1 MKYARFILILIMLM
15 AAHTVCAAEGGY
27 IVQVDQN
34 SEDNAR
40 LFCVPDENVICR
52 TLGIYY
58 AENEAE
64 LEDFCSNYDVISYS
78 EDCEAQLFDVPNDK
92 EYSKRWDAPLLD
104 LPHMWDYDLN
114 LGNVN
119 VAIIDS
125 GVASGHE
132 DIDYDRIIYRYNAI
146 PECEDTEDIED
157 KVIFYNELLGHGT
170 SVAGTIGAKRNNGV
184 GAFGVADGVNFLIF
198 KVTETQGFSYSPILT
213 ALGHIIDNNLDV
225 DVINMSLGAL
235 EKKLSGNE
243 ITLTQELINELV
255 ERGIIVVASV
265 GNNGNTD
272 ICYPAAC
279 NGVIGVGAIE
289 NNFYLASF
297 SQRNDTVFVTAPG
310 KSIYLPL
317 ANGGYSS
324 RGGTSFS
331 SPYVAA
337 IAAYAKA
344 VDKDINYDEFLQ
356 LLKYTSLDRGDE
368 GYDTSYGWGV
378 VQPALLMDRLA
389 ERYSLFYKDRSA
401 VIADMTEE
409 NGKTTFTL
417 KQCGRKYSIFVPE
430 YSGEVIKRVQ
440 MVNVDT
446 GSGEVTAEIDTPSD
460 GARLFIWDEFMR
472 PVMFRE

>member
-64 LEDFCSNYDVISYS
+64 LEFYQENFNVAEYERDVCAELLDIP
-78 EDCEAQLFDVPNDK
+78 DDK
-92 EYSKRWDAPLLD
+92 GYTERWDAPLLN
-104 LPHMWDYDLN
+104 LPHVWDYDVP
-114 LGNVN
+114 LGDVN
-119 VAIIDS
+119 VAVIDS

-132 DIDYDRIIYRYNAI
+132 DIDYDRIIYKYSAVDGSDDV
-146 PECEDTEDIED
+146 EDMI
-157 KVIFYNELLGHGT
+157 GHGT
-170 SVAGTIGAKRNNGV
+170 GVTGVIGATRNNGK
-184 GAFGVADGVNFLIF
+184 GTFGIAYGVNFLIF
-198 KVTETQGFSYSPILT
+198 KVTEEKGTKEYTISYRTILA

-225 DVINMSLGAL
+225 DVINMSLGTLATKFK
-235 EKKLSGNE
+235 EK
-243 ITLTQELINELV
+243 TQELINELV
-255 ERGIIVVASV
+255 KRGVIITVSA
-265 GNNGNTD
+265 GNAGSATLN
-272 ICYPAAC
+272 YPAAC
-279 NGVIGVGAIE
+279 DGVIGVGAVDSQ
-289 NNFYLASF
+289 LARCSF
-297 SQRNDTVFVTAPG
+297 SQYNTSVDVTAPG
-310 KSIYLPL
+310 EGIYTSYK
-317 ANGGYSS
+317 NNSYTNYK
-324 RGGTSFS
+324 GTSFS

-430 YSGEVIKRVQ
+430 YSGETIKRVQ

-446 GSGEVTAEIDTPSD
+446 GNGEITAEIDTPSD
-460 GARLFIWDEFMR
+460 GARLLIWDSLMR